1 MHITVLNSGSTESMG
16 ETDKKINT
24 FRVIGGRKEA
34 ETVTWK
40 KQKVTFG
47 DIQKSFTET
56 VLLGWS
62 LKGE

>member
-1 MHITVLNSGSTESMG
+1 MG